1 MILLW
6 LSCGKQSRRR
16 VGSLTQVASSQTK
29 GTGEPSS
36 GLPYRSSMPGPGSR
50 RWRSPGPSRAWRR
63 LSSRLPS
70 APCGCSCRWRTS
82 RRRRQRGRG
91 PRAGGAR
98 SRRPGRSCRS
108 GASGCAASACRRRC
122 ERPLAVAVSAVRPAT
137 AQLVGLGVHRGVHDL
152 FGESGEQLPHVDGAV
167 AETGHGEYVRRRV

>member
-1 MILLW
+1 
-6 LSCGKQSRRR
+6 
-16 VGSLTQVASSQTK
+16 
-29 GTGEPSS
+29 
-36 GLPYRSSMPGPGSR
+36 MPGPGSR

-167 AETGHGEYVRRRV
+167 AETRHGEYVRRRV

>member
-1 MILLW
+1 
-6 LSCGKQSRRR
+6 
-16 VGSLTQVASSQTK
+16 
-29 GTGEPSS
+29 
-36 GLPYRSSMPGPGSR
+36 MPGPGSR

-167 AETGHGEYVRRRV
+167 AETGHGEYVRRRVLQDLHSDLRPFPEPVVVVISGSGTKAVFR

>member
-1 MILLW
+1 ML
-6 LSCGKQSRRR
+6 
-16 VGSLTQVASSQTK
+16 VPVA
-29 GTGEPSS
+29 
-36 GLPYRSSMPGPGSR
+36 YI
-50 RWRSPGPSRAWRR
+50 
-63 LSSRLPS
+63 S
-70 APCGCSCRWRTS
+70 ATAATR
-82 RRRRQRGRG
+82 RG

-108 GASGCAASACRRRC
+108 GASGCAASACRRRY
-122 ERPLAVAVSAVRPAT
+122 ERPFAVAVSAVRPAT